1 MMFATICIAS
11 AAMGETHYRVTRL
24 PTSLDANSV
33 ALGLNDKG
41 EIAGYTFQGDDYHA
55 FLYSHPD
62 NSVTD
67 IGSLGGKINAACGIN
82 AAGLVTGYS
91 EDENGKLLAFMF
103 SRQKSIAS
111 LGTLEGGS
119 SSEAFGIN
127 NRGEVVGDSQSGN
140 QNHRPVLFTGNSVQD
155 LGLAGSSG
163 PDAFETAYAI
173 NDSGQIAGRHA
184 SNDVFHAFQSS
195 NGKTAD
201 LGTLGGANSEA
212 LAINKNGHTVGDSET
227 ADGTTHAFLFDDSL
241 KDLGTL
247 PGYEKASFA
256 RGINDSDDV
265 VGDSE
270 SADQKR
276 AFLYSKG
283 QLVQLD
289 KVAENLD
296 ETGFVSLDVAYAIN
310 NEGWIIGYGTTS
322 DNLTAAF
329 VAVPGPSTGPMQG
342 QVNAPAPQTR
352 EQDQGE
358 SVSES
363 DEDNYDLFYSGLS
376 SNGSWI
382 DAGDYGYAFRP
393 DAPNDWQ
400 PYQDGHWIWTDRGW
414 YWNSNETFGW
424 ATYHYGRWVSIQ
436 GIGWCWVPGHEWA
449 PAWVSWRQSD
459 AYVGWAPLP
468 PEAEISGHASIS
480 SWADSYYDI
489 GPSAYVF
496 IRYAHWFAPSYRRY
510 CEPRVRNVRIIN
522 RTKNVTN
529 IVYNNTVINNYG
541 PRVQNVSAKT
551 KRDIQEAKLTVNRG
565 SGHNVRYGQTL
576 NGKQLNVMAPPPVLK
591 PSAKQTPRVKT
602 RLVNPVVET
611 GWQDIKPAEAAR
623 LKTSIARQDPP
634 PAGLPKLRIPKK
646 EQVES
651 ATGPRVRS
659 QKQLPPNL
667 VAPKAR
673 PGEKM
678 PEIRATPSRSPNT
691 PMAGKKSVPPN
702 LIGERPASTL
712 KTSPGPETKPVATP
726 EAVQREQGPRPAT
739 TPIPEKK
746 SEAASIP
753 TPQSQAPNLG
763 TPKLPSQSNPKPSP
777 RAKARQEQTL
787 VQKPPPVASNL
798 QPPVKAPARE
808 PQPQAKAPAPKPQ
821 QQPRA
826 SAPRPHQQAKPPAPR
841 PQQQPKASAPKPQ
854 QQKPAAQKK
863 SPTKQGGEGAKVNPN
878 PKKKQ

>member
-1 MMFATICIAS
+1 
-11 AAMGETHYRVTRL
+11 
-24 PTSLDANSV
+24 
-33 ALGLNDKG
+33 
-41 EIAGYTFQGDDYHA
+41 
-55 FLYSHPD
+55 
-62 NSVTD
+62 
-67 IGSLGGKINAACGIN
+67 
-82 AAGLVTGYS
+82 
-91 EDENGKLLAFMF
+91 
-103 SRQKSIAS
+103 
-111 LGTLEGGS
+111 
-119 SSEAFGIN
+119 
-127 NRGEVVGDSQSGN
+127 
-140 QNHRPVLFTGNSVQD
+140 
-155 LGLAGSSG
+155 
-163 PDAFETAYAI
+163 
-173 NDSGQIAGRHA
+173 
-184 SNDVFHAFQSS
+184 
-195 NGKTAD
+195 
-201 LGTLGGANSEA
+201 
-212 LAINKNGHTVGDSET
+212 
-227 ADGTTHAFLFDDSL
+227 
-241 KDLGTL
+241 
-247 PGYEKASFA
+247 
-256 RGINDSDDV
+256 
-265 VGDSE
+265 
-270 SADQKR
+270 
-276 AFLYSKG
+276 
-283 QLVQLD
+283 
-289 KVAENLD
+289 
-296 ETGFVSLDVAYAIN
+296 
-310 NEGWIIGYGTTS
+310 
-322 DNLTAAF
+322 
-329 VAVPGPSTGPMQG
+329 
-342 QVNAPAPQTR
+342 
-352 EQDQGE
+352 
-358 SVSES
+358 
-363 DEDNYDLFYSGLS
+363 
-376 SNGSWI
+376 
-382 DAGDYGYAFRP
+382 
-393 DAPNDWQ
+393 
-400 PYQDGHWIWTDRGW
+400 
-414 YWNSNETFGW
+414 
-424 ATYHYGRWVSIQ
+424 
-436 GIGWCWVPGHEWA
+436 
-449 PAWVSWRQSD
+449 
-459 AYVGWAPLP
+459 
-468 PEAEISGHASIS
+468 
-480 SWADSYYDI
+480 
-489 GPSAYVF
+489 
-496 IRYAHWFAPSYRRY
+496 
-510 CEPRVRNVRIIN
+510 VRIIN